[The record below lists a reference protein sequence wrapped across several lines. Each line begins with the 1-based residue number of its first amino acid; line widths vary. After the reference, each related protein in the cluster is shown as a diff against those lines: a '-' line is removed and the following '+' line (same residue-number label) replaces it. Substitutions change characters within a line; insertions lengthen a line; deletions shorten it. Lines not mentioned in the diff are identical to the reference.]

1 MRRLAV
7 CLGCVIV
14 LLFAPAGTVRGGL
27 LVYELTK
34 EFSGATPPVG
44 AAPWLTFTFDDEGT
58 AGSVKL
64 LLETTNLVGTEFVG
78 EWSFNLDPALDP
90 ADLSFEVLSRIGT
103 FDDPKISLAVNAY
116 GANGDGYFDIK
127 FDFAQPGNQER
138 FGAGE
143 SIEYRITGFPGL
155 TVGSFSHLS
164 ADKKGANGV
173 PMEDGFITAAHVQG
187 INDNYSGW
195 VTTPEP
201 STVAVMAM
209 GSLILLCRRRRGG

>member
-7 CLGCVIV
+7 WLGCVIV
-14 LLFAPAGTVRGGL
+14 LLFAPAGTVRGGVL
-27 LVYELTK
+27 IYGLTV
-34 EFSGATPPVG
+34 EFSGATPPEG

-78 EWSFNLDPALDP
+78 EWSFNLDPTLDP
-90 ADLSFEVLSRIGT
+90 TDLSFEVLSRTGT
-103 FDDPKISLAVNAY
+103 FEDPTINRAVNAY
-116 GANGDGYFDIK
+116 GANGDGYFDIQ
-127 FDFAQPGNQER
+127 FDFAQPDQKR

-173 PMEDGFITAAHVQG
+173 PTEDGLITAAHVQG
-187 INDNYSGW
+187 INDDDSGW

-201 STVAVMAM
+201 STMAAMAM